1 MEGSRTVLIDY
12 LCSVAIGSDA
22 SVVLLTI
29 DSSGEYSGPDFTV
42 HQEHYA
48 FGYSESSSTTTYGA
62 GGEETTIKKS
72 SYSSFSRTLSWENSA
87 DFVAEGYDYPTFTGD
102 IRHSSRATIPAAG
115 TPSGENKN
123 SFNARLQNESGEEY
137 FGGTDFP
144 NGGFTPGDY
153 QGGGIWARSSL
164 GTHNPFNPAPIKPL
178 NWKSAVAEPP
188 GVIGAFFGGL
198 GYGAV
203 EVANSTTK
211 LVSLGYADLEEWADD
226 VAERNGIDDDTRTK
240 TRVIADGSVMI
251 GSFAVSGGGLARLLR
266 SDVVEGRVRSS
277 GEPPRQAA
285 T

>member
-1 MEGSRTVLIDY
+1 L
-12 LCSVAIGSDA
+12 
-22 SVVLLTI
+22 
-29 DSSGEYSGPDFTV
+29 
-42 HQEHYA
+42 
-48 FGYSESSSTTTYGA
+48 
-62 GGEETTIKKS
+62 
-72 SYSSFSRTLSWENSA
+72 RTLQWDNSA
-87 DFVAEGYDYPTFTGD
+87 DFADELYDYPTFTGD
-102 IRHSSRATIPAAG
+102 ITYSSRKSIPASG
-115 TPSGENKN
+115 TPTGEKKY
-123 SFNARLQNESGEEY
+123 SFNARLENESGEEY